1 MEACVPFQIYIHIPF
16 CVRKCNYCDFL
27 SFPAE
32 KEIQEQYFDSLRQE
46 ILSFEDTK
54 GREVVSVF
62 FGGGTPSLP
71 DPALIISTLDL
82 IRSGFRMAPDAEIT
96 LECNP
101 GTLSPGNSSGGE
113 AEPDPDSGDKLV
125 RYRRAGINRLSL
137 GLQSADNGL
146 LRTLGRIHSFE
157 QFEREYRKARQAGF
171 DNISVD
177 LMYGLPG
184 QTPQIWDETLDRV
197 LALDNGTDQEKTTG
211 GERPAGP
218 TGKAAGGERPAGPM
232 GKAAGVERPARAGE
246 KAAGSIRTRRTGPEH
261 ISAYSL
267 IIEEGTPF
275 YERYRE
281 DAQLKSMGEKPLF
294 LTSEEEEGKML
305 RDLKEKLH
313 SAGMHRYEISNY
325 ARDGYESRHN
335 SGYWLRRQY
344 AGFGLGASS
353 QIGSVRYKNT
363 DDLSRYLAGDF
374 SKREMFVLSKDNEI
388 EETMFLGLRMTR
400 GVDLEDFERKFR
412 VSALTVYA
420 EQIPRLQESGLIE
433 LKDGRLFLTER
444 GTDVSNLVMA
454 EFLLD

>member
-46 ILSFEDTK
+46 ILSFEDTE

-125 RYRRAGINRLSL
+125 RYRRAGINRLSM

-184 QTPQIWDETLDRV
+184 QTLEIWDETLDRV
-197 LALDNGTDQEKTTG
+197 LALDNRTDQEKT
-211 GERPAGP
+211 
-218 TGKAAGGERPAGPM
+218 AGG
-232 GKAAGVERPARAGE
+232 
-246 KAAGSIRTRRTGPEH
+246 IRTGRTGPEH

-294 LTSEEEEGKML
+294 LPSEEEEGKML

-325 ARDGYESRHN
+325 ALDGYESRHN

-420 EQIPRLQESGLIE
+420 EQIPRLQERGLIE

>member
-46 ILSFEDTK
+46 ILSFEDTE

-184 QTPQIWDETLDRV
+184 QTLQIWDETLDRV
-197 LALDNGTDQEKTTG
+197 LALDNGTGQEKTAG

-218 TGKAAGGERPAGPM
+218 TGKAAGGERPS
-232 GKAAGVERPARAGE
+232 RAGE
-246 KAAGSIRTRRTGPEH
+246 GGGESSRQHKDTEDRP
-261 ISAYSL
+261 
-267 IIEEGTPF
+267 GTYF
-275 YERYRE
+275 
-281 DAQLKSMGEKPLF
+281 
-294 LTSEEEEGKML
+294 
-305 RDLKEKLH
+305 
-313 SAGMHRYEISNY
+313 
-325 ARDGYESRHN
+325 
-335 SGYWLRRQY
+335 
-344 AGFGLGASS
+344 
-353 QIGSVRYKNT
+353 
-363 DDLSRYLAGDF
+363 
-374 SKREMFVLSKDNEI
+374 
-388 EETMFLGLRMTR
+388 
-400 GVDLEDFERKFR
+400 
-412 VSALTVYA
+412 
-420 EQIPRLQESGLIE
+420 RLQPYYRRRNSVL
-433 LKDGRLFLTER
+433 
-444 GTDVSNLVMA
+444 
-454 EFLLD
+454 

>member
-46 ILSFEDTK
+46 ILSFEDTE

-184 QTPQIWDETLDRV
+184 QTLQIWDETLDRV
-197 LALDNGTDQEKTTG
+197 LALDNGTGQEKT
-211 GERPAGP
+211 
-218 TGKAAGGERPAGPM
+218 AGGERPS
-232 GKAAGVERPARAGE
+232 RAGE

-294 LTSEEEEGKML
+294 LPSEEEEGKML

-325 ARDGYESRHN
+325 ALDGYESRHN

>member
-1 MEACVPFQIYIHIPF
+1 MESSIPFQIYVHIPF

-27 SFPAE
+27 SFPAAE
-32 KEIQEQYFDSLRQE
+32 EVQRQYFDCLKQE
-46 ILSFEDTK
+46 ILGFEETEGK
-54 GREVVSVF
+54 EVVSVF

-71 DPALIISTLDL
+71 DPSLITQTLDL
-82 IRSGFRMAPDAEIT
+82 IRSRFHLAPDAEIT

-101 GTLSPGNSSGGE
+101 GTLSSEDASGGNRE
-113 AEPDPDSGDKLV
+113 AGPDSCDKLI
-125 RYRRAGINRLSL
+125 RYRAAGINRLSM
-137 GLQSADNGL
+137 GLQSADNSL

-171 DNISVD
+171 DNISID

-184 QTPQIWDETLDRV
+184 QTIESWNETLDRV
-197 LALDNGTDQEKTTG
+197 LALEN
-211 GERPAGP
+211 
-218 TGKAAGGERPAGPM
+218 
-232 GKAAGVERPARAGE
+232 
-246 KAAGSIRTRRTGPEH
+246 SPEH

-275 YERYRE
+275 YERYHE
-281 DAQLKSMGEKPLF
+281 DAQLKSLGEKPLF
-294 LTSEEEEGKML
+294 LPSEEEEGQML
-305 RDLKEKLH
+305 HDLKEKLF

-325 ARDGYESRHN
+325 ALDGFESRHN

-353 QIGSVRYKNT
+353 QIGSLRYKNT
-363 DDLSRYLAGDF
+363 DDLSRYLAADF
-374 SKREMFVLSKDNEI
+374 SKREMFVLSRDNEI

-400 GVDLEDFERKFR
+400 GVDLEAFEKKFR

-420 EQIPRLQESGLIE
+420 DVIARMRENGLLALE
-433 LKDGRLFLTER
+433 DGRLFLTER
-444 GTDVSNLVMA
+444 GTDISNLVMS

>member
-1 MEACVPFQIYIHIPF
+1 
-16 CVRKCNYCDFL
+16 
-27 SFPAE
+27 
-32 KEIQEQYFDSLRQE
+32 
-46 ILSFEDTK
+46 
-54 GREVVSVF
+54 
-62 FGGGTPSLP
+62 
-71 DPALIISTLDL
+71 
-82 IRSGFRMAPDAEIT
+82 MAPDAEIT

-184 QTPQIWDETLDRV
+184 QTLQIWDETLDRV
-197 LALDNGTDQEKTTG
+197 LALDNGTGQEKTAG

-218 TGKAAGGERPAGPM
+218 TGKAAGGERPS
-232 GKAAGVERPARAGE
+232 RAGE

-294 LTSEEEEGKML
+294 LPSEEEEGKML

-325 ARDGYESRHN
+325 ALDGYESRHN

-400 GVDLEDFERKFR
+400 GVDLGAFERKFR
-412 VSALTVYA
+412 VSA
-420 EQIPRLQESGLIE
+420 
-433 LKDGRLFLTER
+433 
-444 GTDVSNLVMA
+444 SNLVMA

>member
-32 KEIQEQYFDSLRQE
+32 KKI
-46 ILSFEDTK
+46 
-54 GREVVSVF
+54 
-62 FGGGTPSLP
+62 
-71 DPALIISTLDL
+71 LIISTLDL

-184 QTPQIWDETLDRV
+184 QTLQIWDETLDRV
-197 LALDNGTDQEKTTG
+197 LALDNGTGQEKT
-211 GERPAGP
+211 
-218 TGKAAGGERPAGPM
+218 
-232 GKAAGVERPARAGE
+232 AGVERPARAGE

-294 LTSEEEEGKML
+294 LPSEEEEGKML

-363 DDLSRYLAGDF
+363 EDLSRYLAGDF